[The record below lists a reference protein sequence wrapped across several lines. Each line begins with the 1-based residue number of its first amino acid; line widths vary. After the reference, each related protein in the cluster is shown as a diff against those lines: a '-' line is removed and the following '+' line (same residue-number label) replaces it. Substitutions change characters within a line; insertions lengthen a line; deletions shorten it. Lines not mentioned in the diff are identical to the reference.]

1 MQHWETIDTRTV
13 KGFEIVCAITYED
26 THPADHFDD
35 TEEDIAEMCRK
46 IDAGL
51 LSWFVVRV
59 RASKHGIVLGE
70 AYMGG
75 NLYDDARQFVT
86 ESDGYYEDLIAE
98 AILSAK
104 LSIEKLTEEVTA

>member
-1 MQHWETIDTRTV
+1 MQYWETIDTRTV
-13 KGFEIVCAITYED
+13 KGFDIVCSVTPED
-26 THPADHFDD
+26 IHPRDLFDD

-51 LSWFVVRV
+51 LDWFVVRV
-59 RASKHGIVLGE
+59 KASKHGIALGE
-70 AYMGG
+70 AYLGG

-86 ESDGYYEDLIAE
+86 ESGGYYEDLIAE